1 MTKREII
8 IAPSILS
15 GDFAN
20 MGHSVKQLEEWGG
33 DYVHC
38 DVMDGVYVNNITF
51 GMPMIAALR
60 KITDKTLDVHLMIT
74 EPEKYVEKFAD
85 AGSDIITFHPDAS
98 KDAKGTL
105 AKIKLKGKK
114 CGLVFN
120 PDVPIEP
127 YKDLFSECD
136 VVMIMTVYAGKGGQS
151 LIPRCIDRIRE
162 VKNILDE
169 MGIDIPVE
177 ADGGIG
183 ENNVK
188 EVTDAGATVI
198 VAGSSVYKS
207 ANPSLTI
214 RKLKGVTK

>member
-1 MTKREII
+1 MTDRII
-8 IAPSILS
+8 VAPSILS

-20 MGHSVKQLEEWGG
+20 MEKSVKQLEEWGG

-51 GMPMIAALR
+51 GMPMVSALR

-74 EPEKYVEKFAD
+74 EPEKYVEKFVEAGAD
-85 AGSDIITFHPDAS
+85 IVTFHPDAS
-98 KDAKGTL
+98 KDPGRTL
-105 AKIKLKGKK
+105 RLIKDKGKK

-120 PDVPIEP
+120 PDVPIDE
-127 YKDLFSECD
+127 YKDLFRLCD

-162 VKNILDE
+162 VKEILIKS
-169 MGIDIPVE
+169 GIDIPVE

-183 ENNVK
+183 ENNVE
-188 EVTDAGATVI
+188 EVVKAGATVI

-207 ANPSLTI
+207 PDPYKTVKI
-214 RKLKGVTK
+214 LKSVTP